1 MKIAPSSVRNSMKR
15 RNEAG
20 HIASASYFQRIV
32 VDFLRTL
39 EYNEITNE
47 RKGVDDMASSVLQ
60 VRVDE
65 SLRAQAAAIYED
77 LGIDLQ
83 TAVRIFLK
91 RSVREN
97 GLPFGM
103 TLTEK
108 KATTV
113 EAGIKAIESMRETA
127 EKAGVS
133 GMSIDEINAEI
144 AAARAE
150 RRARKTE
157 DGE

>member
-1 MKIAPSSVRNSMKR
+1 
-15 RNEAG
+15 
-20 HIASASYFQRIV
+20 
-32 VDFLRTL
+32 
-39 EYNEITNE
+39 
-47 RKGVDDMASSVLQ
+47 MASSVLQ

-65 SLRAQAAAIYED
+65 DLRAKAAAIYED

-108 KATTV
+108 KDTAA
-113 EAGIKAIESMRETA
+113 EAGIKAIERMRESA
-127 EKAGVS
+127 EKAGLS
-133 GMSIDEINAEI
+133 GMSLDEINAEI
-144 AAARAE
+144 ASARAE
-150 RRARKTE
+150 RRAGKTG